1 MGRQAAGQT
10 DILESRSPFGEAW
23 PCRRAEARQAEGDP
37 MNDVVQIDLTDLLTQ
52 ILDDTV
58 QRFADVL
65 TRPGDNVLV
74 TQAGLYRTVGNLW
87 EQKAEI
93 ADALSDLMQRRG
105 GQKRTRPK

>member
-58 QRFADVL
+58 PEMKRFAAIRHPEEGPSRRL
-65 TRPGDNVLV
+65 TP
-74 TQAGLYRTVGNLW
+74 A
-87 EQKAEI
+87 I
-93 ADALSDLMQRRG
+93 
-105 GQKRTRPK
+105 P

>member
-1 MGRQAAGQT
+1 
-10 DILESRSPFGEAW
+10 
-23 PCRRAEARQAEGDP
+23 

-74 TQAGLYRTVGNLW
+74 TQARLYRTVGNLC

-93 ADALSDLMQRRG
+93 ADALSDLRQRRG